1 MKAQLAV
8 LFFSLTVFSS
18 HAQLTYVPDDVF
30 EAYIETYVPNAGN
43 GNISD
48 NYVNTAAL
56 QAQTSLNLAP
66 AWIPVG
72 QVSDLTGIND
82 FTNLTSV
89 GISNQA
95 ITTLDL
101 SYLYSTFGTP
111 LIPFGVV
118 VNGCQFLTT
127 IDMPQVTY
135 LSIDIANNQYLQN
148 IFFQDINTISMLFR
162 VWLNPSLEKIDI
174 SNTAGTSMNTMQL
187 FISSNSNLSCLNLKN
202 GGCSNYAQPVITGNG
217 FNNPNIPISLLT
229 CVTVDNPSIQSLVWA
244 WSEYMNDPT
253 NYSYSTNCSCS
264 LGLEETTQAF
274 TLSPNPVNDLLN
286 ITVPSSFVG
295 EIFHVQNAQGDE
307 VQHGVLSSEQHA
319 ISVEQLPAG
328 VYVLTIDGLEP
339 KRVVKL

>member
-30 EAYIETYVPNAGN
+30 EAYIETYVPNASN

-56 QAQTSLNLAP
+56 NVSMSLDLIPLYIQA
-66 AWIPVG
+66 G
-72 QVSDLTGIND
+72 QISDLTGISD
-82 FTNLTSV
+82 FTNLTS
-89 GISNQA
+89 ITIAAQA
-95 ITTLDL
+95 MTTINL
-101 SYLYSTFGTP
+101 SSLNSTFGTP
-111 LIPFGVV
+111 LIPFSLSIS
-118 VNGCQFLTT
+118 NCQNLLNIVT
-127 IDMPQVTY
+127 PNVTY
-135 LSIDIANNQYLQN
+135 LRFTCENNQYLENISFQN
-148 IFFQDINTISMLFR
+148 SNIIAVGLRLI
-162 VWLNPSLEKIDI
+162 LNNSLQSFDI
-174 SNTAGTSMNTMQL
+174 SNTAGTAPNVFTTQ
-187 FISSNSNLSCLNLKN
+187 ISSNPSLTCLNMKN
-202 GGCSNYAQPVITGNG
+202 GGCSNYLQVLISGNG
-217 FNNPNIPISLLT
+217 FNSPTATQSTLT
-229 CVTVDNPSIQSLVWA
+229 CITVDNPSIQSFSWF
-244 WSEYMNDPT
+244 WGEYTNDPT